1 MDLLSSAL
9 LPTTRD
15 RQSILAAAGSRGRV
29 VECPTR
35 LAAGNSMGISRV
47 GEAGLPRKQLLAKVV
62 IAGRSRRR
70 LARPTAARTHVLR
83 FAFSHR
89 SQSWGIAI
97 ERARATALTLR
108 RRETEGRSSVWARN
122 GVSVW
127 RACESVGA
135 RATLRESQSTG
146 RMRRK
151 RSRDQRKNHQDSP
164 PAQTKPRGRVCSL
177 PWGSN
182 CGNGIRISNSGVMNS
197 PTFRCFGEGDRR
209 ELAVGLKC
217 LGFFP
222 YAVRSFE
229 S

>member
-97 ERARATALTLR
+97 EKARATALTPR

-135 RATLRESQSTG
+135 SRNVAREPVDGPHASQTLARPTEKSPRLSASANKTP
-146 RMRRK
+146 
-151 RSRDQRKNHQDSP
+151 RSRLF
-164 PAQTKPRGRVCSL
+164 AT
-177 PWGSN
+177 
-182 CGNGIRISNSGVMNS
+182 
-197 PTFRCFGEGDRR
+197 
-209 ELAVGLKC
+209 VGLK
-217 LGFFP
+217 LWEWDSDQQQRGYEQP
-222 YAVRSFE
+222 DLSLLR
-229 S
+229 